1 METRKVSWIK
11 QGGADRKQRS
21 SNNGEETG
29 GSKLRI
35 PEGGG
40 KEQEPENRPW
50 QPPAEVCVNRDL
62 DKEGLQ
68 NEEQQ
73 Y

>member
-35 PEGGG
+35 PEGG
-40 KEQEPENRPW
+40 ERNRNLKIDHGSP
-50 QPPAEVCVNRDL
+50 QLKFA
-62 DKEGLQ
+62 
-68 NEEQQ
+68 
-73 Y
+73 